1 MGVIYHIIMNAL
13 FINLGLKTVYGATR
27 SLSEITKIWPE
38 KFDMIVPYEFPKDL
52 FNKKDKSKHL
62 EEARESYGSNLRRLY
77 FFWLPQK
84 FPIYVEHRDTLK
96 WKLKHHVFVYILGLL
111 NRRKIYELIERNEY
125 DFIHLNSLTLYPL
138 LSKKYNMFLHVRCI
152 MDRDFN
158 RVTKKIKD
166 AKGIFFIEESVKT
179 PFEAEIES
187 LNYITLINPF
197 DMTRVNEIDTHKARE
212 QLGITEDE
220 TIYMIAGNLSSLK
233 GVDFVIKA
241 FKDVAAKAKLLVVG
255 DGDEDFCNYCRELA
269 KGDNRILFVGE
280 WLDMTPLY
288 AISDYV
294 VRGDCQFGFGRT
306 CYESLLSG
314 KGIIVP
320 GSVNDAPRVQNFDL
334 YKDRIFFYEPRNI
347 EALQSAINM
356 SFGLKQRDLSAV
368 TNTEEYY
375 REFMDFVTNS
385 NL

>member
-1 MGVIYHIIMNAL
+1 MNSL
-13 FINLGLKTVYGATR
+13 FVNLGTKAVYGASR
-27 SLSEITKIWPE
+27 SLSEITKRWPE
-38 KFDMIVPYEFPKDL
+38 KFDMIVPYEFPEDL
-52 FNKKDKSKHL
+52 FHKRDIKTL
-62 EEARESYGSNLRRLY
+62 LIEARKSYGDNLRNLY

-84 FPIYVEHRDTLK
+84 FPIYIEHRDTLK
-96 WKLKHHVFVYILGLL
+96 WKLKHRVFVYILGIL
-111 NRRKIYELIERNEY
+111 NKRKIYELIEKNEY
-125 DFIHLNSLTLYPL
+125 DFVHLNSLTLYPL
-138 LSKKYNMFLHVRCI
+138 LSKKYNMILHVRCI
-152 MDRDFN
+152 MDRDFK
-158 RVTKKIKD
+158 RVTRKTKN
-166 AKGIFFIEESVKT
+166 AKGIIFIEESVKT

-197 DMTRVNEIDTHKARE
+197 DMTRVNEIDTHKVRE
-212 QLGITEDE
+212 RLGITEEE
-220 TIYMIAGNLSSLK
+220 TIYMIAGNVSSLK

-241 FKDVAAKAKLLVVG
+241 FKDVAAKARLLIVG

-280 WLDMTPLY
+280 WQDMTPLY

-320 GSVNDAPRVQNFDL
+320 GAVNDAPRVQNYDL
-334 YKDRIFFYEPRNI
+334 YKDRIFFYEPRSI
-347 EALQSAINM
+347 EALKNAINM
-356 SFGLKQRDLSAV
+356 SFGLKQRDISAV

-385 NL
+385 NI

>member
-1 MGVIYHIIMNAL
+1 MKAL
-13 FINLGLKTVYGATR
+13 FINLGTKAVYGATR
-27 SLSEITKIWPE
+27 SLSELTKKWPE
-38 KFDMIVPYEFPKDL
+38 KFDMIVPYEFPKDF

-62 EEARESYGSNLRRLY
+62 EEARESYGNNLRYLY

-84 FPIYVEHRDTLK
+84 FPIYMEHRDTIK
-96 WKLKHHVFVYILGLL
+96 WKLKHQVFVYILGVL
-111 NRRKIYELIERNEY
+111 NKRKIFELIEKNNY

-138 LSKKYNMFLHVRCI
+138 LSKKYNMYLHVRCI
-152 MDRDFN
+152 MDRDFK
-158 RVTKKIKD
+158 RVSSKIKD
-166 AKGIFFIEESVKT
+166 AKGIVFIEESVMT

-187 LNYITLINPF
+187 LNYIKLINPF
-197 DMTRVNEIDTHKARE
+197 DMTRVNEIDTHKVRE
-212 QLGITEDE
+212 QLGITEEE
-220 TIYMIAGNLSSLK
+220 TIYMIAGNVSSLK

-241 FKDVAAKAKLLVVG
+241 FRDVDAKIKLLVVG

-280 WLDMTPLY
+280 WQDMTPLY

-320 GSVNDAPRVQNFDL
+320 GSDKDANKVQNYDL

-347 EALQSAINM
+347 EALKSVVNISAKY
-356 SFGLKQRDLSAV
+356 KQRGLVAGK
-368 TNTEEYY
+368 NTEEYY
-375 REFMDFVTNS
+375 QNFMQFVTKSKFGENQDGV
-385 NL
+385 

>member
-1 MGVIYHIIMNAL
+1 MNSL
-13 FINLGLKTVYGATR
+13 FVNLGTKAVYGATR
-27 SLSEITKIWPE
+27 SLSELTKRWPE
-38 KFDMIVPYEFPKDL
+38 KFDMIVPYEFPEDL
-52 FNKKDKSKHL
+52 FHKRDIKTL
-62 EEARESYGSNLRRLY
+62 LIEARKSYGNNLRNLY

-96 WKLKHHVFVYILGLL
+96 WKLKHCVFVYILGLL
-111 NRRKIYELIERNEY
+111 NKRKIYELIEKNEY
-125 DFIHLNSLTLYPL
+125 DFVHLNSLTLYPL
-138 LSKKYNMFLHVRCI
+138 LSKKYNMILHVRCI
-152 MDRDFN
+152 MDRDFK
-158 RVTKKIKD
+158 RVTRKTKN
-166 AKGIFFIEESVKT
+166 AKGIIFIEESVKT

-197 DMTRVNEIDTHKARE
+197 DMTRVNEIDTHKVRE
-212 QLGITEDE
+212 QLGIKEEE
-220 TIYMIAGNLSSLK
+220 TIYMIAGNVSSLK

-241 FKDVAAKAKLLVVG
+241 FKDVAAKARLLVVG

-280 WLDMTPLY
+280 WQDMTPLY

-320 GSVNDAPRVQNFDL
+320 GAVNDAPRVQNYDL
-334 YKDRIFFYEPRNI
+334 YKDRIFFYEPRSI
-347 EALQSAINM
+347 EALKNAINM
-356 SFGLKQRDLSAV
+356 SFGLKQRDISAV

-385 NL
+385 NI

>member
-1 MGVIYHIIMNAL
+1 MKAL
-13 FINLGLKTVYGATR
+13 FINLGTKAVYGATR
-27 SLSEITKIWPE
+27 SLSELTKKWPE
-38 KFDMIVPYEFPKDL
+38 KFDMIVPYEFPKDF

-62 EEARESYGSNLRRLY
+62 EEARESYGNNLRYLY

-84 FPIYVEHRDTLK
+84 FPIYMEHRDTIK
-96 WKLKHHVFVYILGLL
+96 WKLKHQVFVYILGVL
-111 NRRKIYELIERNEY
+111 NKRKIFELIEKNNY

-138 LSKKYNMFLHVRCI
+138 LSKKYNMYLHVRCI
-152 MDRDFN
+152 MDRDFK
-158 RVTKKIKD
+158 RVSRKIKD
-166 AKGIFFIEESVKT
+166 AKGIVFIEESVMT

-187 LNYITLINPF
+187 LNYIKLINPF
-197 DMTRVNEIDTHKARE
+197 DMTRVNEIDTHKVRE
-212 QLGITEDE
+212 QLGITEEE
-220 TIYMIAGNLSSLK
+220 TIYMIAGNVSSLK

-241 FKDVAAKAKLLVVG
+241 FRDVDAKIKLLVVG

-280 WLDMTPLY
+280 WQDMTPLY

-320 GSVNDAPRVQNFDL
+320 GFDKDVNKVQNYDL

-347 EALQSAINM
+347 EALKSVVNISAKY
-356 SFGLKQRDLSAV
+356 KQRGLVAG

-375 REFMDFVTNS
+375 QNFMQFVTKSKFRENQDGV
-385 NL
+385 

>member
-1 MGVIYHIIMNAL
+1 MNSL
-13 FINLGLKTVYGATR
+13 FVNLGTKAVYGATR
-27 SLSEITKIWPE
+27 SLSELTKKWPE

-62 EEARESYGSNLRRLY
+62 EEARESYGSNLRNLY

-84 FPIYVEHRDTLK
+84 YPIYIEHRDTLK
-96 WKLKHHVFVYILGLL
+96 WKLKHRVFVYILGLL
-111 NRRKIYELIERNEY
+111 NKRKIYELIEKNEY
-125 DFIHLNSLTLYPL
+125 DFVHLNSLTLYPL

-152 MDRDFN
+152 MDRDFK

-166 AKGIFFIEESVKT
+166 AKGIIFIEESVKT

-197 DMTRVNEIDTHKARE
+197 DMTRVNEIDTHKVRE
-212 QLGITEDE
+212 QLGIKEEE
-220 TIYMIAGNLSSLK
+220 TIYMIAGNVSSLK

-241 FKDVAAKAKLLVVG
+241 FKDVAAKARLLVVG
-255 DGDEDFCNYCRELA
+255 DGDDDFCNYCRELA

-280 WLDMTPLY
+280 WQDMTPLY

-320 GSVNDAPRVQNFDL
+320 GSVNDSPKVQKFDL
-334 YKDRIFFYEPRNI
+334 YKDRIFFYEPRSI
-347 EALQSAINM
+347 EALKNAINM

-375 REFMDFVTNS
+375 RDFMDFLTNS
-385 NL
+385 NI

>member
-1 MGVIYHIIMNAL
+1 MKAL
-13 FINLGLKTVYGATR
+13 FINLGTKAVYGATR
-27 SLSEITKIWPE
+27 SLSELTKKWPE
-38 KFDMIVPYEFPKDL
+38 KFDMIVPYEFPKDF

-62 EEARESYGSNLRRLY
+62 EEARESYGNNLRYLY

-84 FPIYVEHRDTLK
+84 FPIYMEHRDTIK
-96 WKLKHHVFVYILGLL
+96 WKLKHQVFVYILGVL
-111 NRRKIYELIERNEY
+111 NKRKIFELIEKNNY

-138 LSKKYNMFLHVRCI
+138 LSKKYNMYLHVRCI
-152 MDRDFN
+152 MDRDFK
-158 RVTKKIKD
+158 RVSSKIKD
-166 AKGIFFIEESVKT
+166 AKGIVFIEESVMT

-187 LNYITLINPF
+187 LNYIKLINPF
-197 DMTRVNEIDTHKARE
+197 DMTRVNEIDTHKVRE
-212 QLGITEDE
+212 QLGITEEE
-220 TIYMIAGNLSSLK
+220 TIYMIAGNVSSLK

-241 FKDVAAKAKLLVVG
+241 FRDVDAKIKLLVVG

-280 WLDMTPLY
+280 WQDMTPLY

-320 GSVNDAPRVQNFDL
+320 GFDKDVNKVQNYDL

-347 EALQSAINM
+347 EALKSVVNISAKY
-356 SFGLKQRDLSAV
+356 KQRGLVAG

-375 REFMDFVTNS
+375 QNFMQFVTKSKFRENQDGV
-385 NL
+385 

>member
-1 MGVIYHIIMNAL
+1 MNAL

-27 SLSEITKIWPE
+27 SLSELTKKWPY
-38 KFDMIVPYEFPKDL
+38 KFDMIVPYEFPGDL
-52 FNKKDKSKHL
+52 FHKRDIKSL
-62 EEARESYGSNLRRLY
+62 LVEARKSYGDNLRNLY

-84 FPIYVEHRDTLK
+84 FPIYMEHIDTIK
-96 WKLKHHVFVYILGLL
+96 WKLKHRVFVYILGIL
-111 NRRKIYELIERNEY
+111 NKRKIYELIEKNEY
-125 DFIHLNSLTLYPL
+125 DFVHLNSLTLYPL
-138 LSKKYNMFLHVRCI
+138 LSKKYNMILHVRCI
-152 MDRDFN
+152 MDRDFK
-158 RVTKKIKD
+158 RVTRKTKN
-166 AKGIFFIEESVKT
+166 AKGIIFIEESVKT

-197 DMTRVNEIDTHKARE
+197 DMTRVNEIDTHKVRE
-212 QLGITEDE
+212 RLGITEEE
-220 TIYMIAGNLSSLK
+220 TIYMIAGNVSSLK

-241 FKDVAAKAKLLVVG
+241 FKDVAAKARLLVVG

-280 WLDMTPLY
+280 WQDMTPLY

-320 GSVNDAPRVQNFDL
+320 GAVNDAPRVQNYDL
-334 YKDRIFFYEPRNI
+334 YKDRIFFYEPRSI
-347 EALQSAINM
+347 EALKNAINM
-356 SFGLKQRDLSAV
+356 SFGLKQRDISAV

-385 NL
+385 NI

>member
-1 MGVIYHIIMNAL
+1 MKAL
-13 FINLGLKTVYGATR
+13 FINLGTKAVYGATR
-27 SLSEITKIWPE
+27 SLSELTKKWPE
-38 KFDMIVPYEFPKDL
+38 KFDMIVPYEFPKDF

-62 EEARESYGSNLRRLY
+62 EEARESYGNNLRYLY

-84 FPIYVEHRDTLK
+84 FPIYMEHRDTIK
-96 WKLKHHVFVYILGLL
+96 WKLKHQVFVYILGVL
-111 NRRKIYELIERNEY
+111 NKRKIFELIEKNNY

-138 LSKKYNMFLHVRCI
+138 LSKKYNMYLHVRCI
-152 MDRDFN
+152 MDRDFK
-158 RVTKKIKD
+158 RVSSKIKD
-166 AKGIFFIEESVKT
+166 AKGIVFIEESVMT

-187 LNYITLINPF
+187 LNYIKLINPF
-197 DMTRVNEIDTHKARE
+197 DMTRVNEIDTHKVRE
-212 QLGITEDE
+212 QLGITEEE
-220 TIYMIAGNLSSLK
+220 TIYMIAGNVSSLK

-241 FKDVAAKAKLLVVG
+241 FKDVAAKTRLLVVG

-280 WLDMTPLY
+280 WQDMTPLY

-320 GSVNDAPRVQNFDL
+320 GSVNDAPRVQNYDL

-347 EALQSAINM
+347 EALKSVVNI
-356 SFGLKQRDLSAV
+356 STKYKQRGLVAGK
-368 TNTEEYY
+368 NTEEYY
-375 REFMDFVTNS
+375 QNFMQFVTKSKFRENQDGV
-385 NL
+385 

>member
-1 MGVIYHIIMNAL
+1 MNSL
-13 FINLGLKTVYGATR
+13 FVNLGTKAVYGATR
-27 SLSEITKIWPE
+27 SLSELTKRWPE
-38 KFDMIVPYEFPKDL
+38 KFDMIVPYEFPEDL
-52 FNKKDKSKHL
+52 FHKRDIKTL
-62 EEARESYGSNLRRLY
+62 LIEARKSYGNNLRNLY

-96 WKLKHHVFVYILGLL
+96 WKLKHCVFVYILGLL
-111 NRRKIYELIERNEY
+111 NKRKIYELIEKNEY
-125 DFIHLNSLTLYPL
+125 DFVHLNSLTLYPL
-138 LSKKYNMFLHVRCI
+138 LSKKYNMILHVRCI
-152 MDRDFN
+152 MDRDFK
-158 RVTKKIKD
+158 RVTRKTKN
-166 AKGIFFIEESVKT
+166 AKGIIFIEESVKT

-197 DMTRVNEIDTHKARE
+197 DMTRVNEIDTHKVRE
-212 QLGITEDE
+212 RLGITEEE
-220 TIYMIAGNLSSLK
+220 TIYMIAGNVSSLK

-241 FKDVAAKAKLLVVG
+241 FKDVAAKARLLVVG

-280 WLDMTPLY
+280 WQDMTPLY

-320 GSVNDAPRVQNFDL
+320 GAVNDAPRVQNYDL
-334 YKDRIFFYEPRNI
+334 YKDRIFFYEPRSI
-347 EALQSAINM
+347 EALKNAINM
-356 SFGLKQRDLSAV
+356 SFGLKQRDISAV

-385 NL
+385 NI